1 MGLDFGAGHS
11 HDAPPPPD
19 NGAAGIGADSTD
31 LTCQVCGVP
40 LYYAGKGRKPKFC
53 DEHKSSRSAGT
64 GARSGSGTVPERELN
79 QALANLDSA
88 YEAMLMPLYMAS
100 GDAAELWQIKREK
113 LNASNRTFLSNNR
126 KLVKAL
132 NSTGEKTGT
141 VGFVVSHVF
150 AVVPV
155 ALIVYRDF
163 TVARNEM
170 AAHRMGS
177 ADRQP
182 TSDPIDLGHEFID
195 VPAWDIGGD
204 PVMPDFGFGAAG

>member
-1 MGLDFGAGHS
+1 MGLDFGHGHS
-11 HDAPPPPD
+11 HDTPPPPPPP
-19 NGAAGIGADSTD
+19 GGGIGADSTD
-31 LTCQVCGVP
+31 FTCEVCGVP
-40 LYYAGKGRKPKFC
+40 LSYSGRGRKPKFC
-53 DEHKSSRSAGT
+53 DEHKSSRPSSGGT

-155 ALIVYRDF
+155 ALLVYRDF
-163 TVARNEM
+163 TVARSEM

-177 ADRQP
+177 ADNP
-182 TSDPIDLGHEFID
+182 PAPSSEPFDLGVDFID
-195 VPAWDIGGD
+195 VPWTETTT
-204 PVMPDFGFGAAG
+204 PDFGFGAAG